1 MFECS
6 FIAIEVCA
14 RVQCSCSLDQAVE
27 LKIIA
32 FCLPAVE
39 KKNGIS
45 DVYIH
50 SLEIIHMFRVPVCV
64 PSKLHAADNS
74 DVFIFHSK
82 DLMSVSCVFSHFY
95 MDFFSQVH
103 LRHG

>member
-39 KKNGIS
+39 KKMES
-45 DVYIH
+45 LMYIH